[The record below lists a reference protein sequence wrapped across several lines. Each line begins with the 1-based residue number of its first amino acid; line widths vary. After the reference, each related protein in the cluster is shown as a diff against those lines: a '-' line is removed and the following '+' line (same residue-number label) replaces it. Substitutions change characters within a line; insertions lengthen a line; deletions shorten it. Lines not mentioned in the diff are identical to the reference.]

1 MCPNHLLFLSLIT
14 FKSDLSSST
23 LCKTTALVT
32 LSTHFIFSILLHTH
46 ISNASI
52 LCFSLFLIVHV
63 SDPYKNTLHTKHFAN
78 LFLNELS
85 NFPHN
90 ILFFLLNASFAIPIL
105 AFISAS
111 LFHLQVNLV
120 PKYLY
125 STTCCIFF
133 PFTFNFTSSLS
144 PILMTLVFPTLIF
157 IPYSLHF
164 LSIYLTFF
172 AFSLYFHLSV
182 PYHLQIAHNK
192 SFYLLCCYLRSL
204 EIHLSF
210 LPHTC

>member
-1 MCPNHLLFLSLIT
+1 MPLFFVFLS
-14 FKSDLSSST
+14 
-23 LCKTTALVT
+23 
-32 LSTHFIFSILLHTH
+32 
-46 ISNASI
+46 
-52 LCFSLFLIVHV
+52 FSLSMFQIH
-63 SDPYKNTLHTKHFAN
+63 TRILHTKHFAN

-125 STTCCIFF
+125 SMTCCIFF

-144 PILMTLVFPTLIF
+144 PILMTLVLPTLISF
-157 IPYSLHF
+157 HILYTFF
-164 LSIYLTFF
+164 LIYLTFF
-172 AFSLYFHLSV
+172 AFSL
-182 PYHLQIAHNK
+182 
-192 SFYLLCCYLRSL
+192 
-204 EIHLSF
+204 
-210 LPHTC
+210 